1 MSFADSAKGLC
12 PLDSRNFFEKKLS
25 KSFISP
31 AGGMGFQICFYA
43 VVAVLPKAGQDGRD
57 HAPQGGVHISQTEG
71 DSYGTSYNFG
81 SG

>member
-31 AGGMGFQICFYA
+31 AGGMGTLQTGYA
-43 VVAVLPKAGQDGRD
+43 VLGSPPERMAGRSFQCN
-57 HAPQGGVHISQTEG
+57 HE
-71 DSYGTSYNFG
+71 
-81 SG
+81 